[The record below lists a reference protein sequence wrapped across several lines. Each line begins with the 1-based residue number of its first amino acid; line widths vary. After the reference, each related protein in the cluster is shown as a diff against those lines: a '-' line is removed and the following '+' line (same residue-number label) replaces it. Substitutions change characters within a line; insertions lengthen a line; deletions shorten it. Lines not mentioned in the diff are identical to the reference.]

1 MKVGNQVIDE
11 QKVTLDF
18 SSILEN
24 YETSLVD
31 QLRNFGLD
39 GEIFET
45 WVPDPD
51 PIKSL
56 VNLVDSTVESGAEL
70 VLDIRI
76 KKETLSHIDIDRFR
90 REINRYLA
98 VEVTTIPDGL
108 AIVVSGFGKWSH
120 LVTMRSIKRVTPIP
134 LLEFLLIREK
144 RYRANKT

>member
-1 MKVGNQVIDE
+1 MIDE

-45 WVPDPD
+45 WVPDSD
-51 PIKSL
+51 PMKSL

-108 AIVVSGFGKWSH
+108 AIVVSGFGETES
-120 LVTMRSIKRVTPIP
+120 SGNY
-134 LLEFLLIREK
+134 EK
-144 RYRANKT
+144 YQKSDPDTIWNSFPRHPPNQSVGE